1 MKRILF
7 ILMFIFSFTSFS
19 FAEDD
24 TWITLGYSY
33 YLPEQ
38 SGSKAP
44 AGPVNLTVGG
54 QVMDWVAVD
63 LTVGYLWEKKKK
75 NATTDIN
82 TMPVRLHFLLQPI
95 FDTGMFEVLPYI
107 GIGPHVAANNTDF
120 ANNIFS
126 YGFSAKAGVRFMED
140 GLLFGI
146 GVEYLYNH
154 LEANHNGIK
163 EKFNG
168 SGVAFGAEIGTV
180 F

>member
-7 ILMFIFSFTSFS
+7 ILMFIFSFASFS
-19 FAEDD
+19 FAADD
-24 TWITLGYSY
+24 TWITIGYSY

-63 LTVGYLWEKKKK
+63 LTVGYLWDLKPK
-75 NATTDIN
+75 NSTTDIN
-82 TMPVRLHFLLQPI
+82 TMPVRLHALLQPI

>member
-63 LTVGYLWEKKKK
+63 LTVGYLWDLKPKQ
-75 NATTDIN
+75 ADTDIN
-82 TMPVRLHFLLQPI
+82 SMPIRLDFLIQPS
-95 FDTGMFEVLPYI
+95 FDTGMFDVLPYL

-126 YGFSAKAGVRFMED
+126 YGFSAKVGVRFIED
-140 GLLFGI
+140 GLLFGV

-154 LEANHNGIK
+154 VDADQNGVK
-163 EKFNG
+163 ERFNA
-168 SGVAFGAEIGTV
+168 SGIAFGAEIGTV